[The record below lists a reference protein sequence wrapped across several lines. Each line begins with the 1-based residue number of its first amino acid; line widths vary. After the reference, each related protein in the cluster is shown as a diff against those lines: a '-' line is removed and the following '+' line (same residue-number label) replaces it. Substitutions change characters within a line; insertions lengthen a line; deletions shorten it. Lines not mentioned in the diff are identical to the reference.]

1 MYVGVLVYNLLGFTF
16 LDVSTEKFEKQSII
30 PKQQAPLVSWLWSLN
45 RTSHFKEP
53 GCLRKY
59 LILGLGQEI
68 YKVSLEYL
76 VVPERKESVRQYL
89 ES

>member
-30 PKQQAPLVSWLWSLN
+30 PKQQARLVSWLWSLN